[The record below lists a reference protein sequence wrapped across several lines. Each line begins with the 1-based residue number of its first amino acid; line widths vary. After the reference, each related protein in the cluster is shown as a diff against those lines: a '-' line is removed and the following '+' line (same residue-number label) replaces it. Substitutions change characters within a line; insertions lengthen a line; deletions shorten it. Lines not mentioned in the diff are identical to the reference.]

1 MSAFDASSREDP
13 ACAPPEDPFGDAARE
28 AFDAARNELALTKL
42 GSFRETVLA
51 TPELTASQRRFLSD
65 DTLLRYLRARDGDE
79 AAALDMLR
87 ATLEWRA
94 AHIDGVAGGCA
105 PCAEC
110 ASAHCFFRIGT
121 DARGRHVVYSCA
133 ARSTNKAPPDNAKH
147 MAFELERLFDG
158 NRLPG
163 RIVWLIDFAGFGA
176 RDLNPSMALGTIPM
190 FAAHYPER
198 LGQLLL
204 VNPPWLF
211 FGLYKAVTPV
221 MDPVTRSKIMMLR
234 SDAARAEYADAL
246 WPEDERE
253 PMRAWL
259 EAQLLRPPV
268 PCSFP
273 DLKLSRRLDDEAT
286 IATLERCCP
295 QAAQ

>member
-1 MSAFDASSREDP
+1 MSSFDEGSRDP